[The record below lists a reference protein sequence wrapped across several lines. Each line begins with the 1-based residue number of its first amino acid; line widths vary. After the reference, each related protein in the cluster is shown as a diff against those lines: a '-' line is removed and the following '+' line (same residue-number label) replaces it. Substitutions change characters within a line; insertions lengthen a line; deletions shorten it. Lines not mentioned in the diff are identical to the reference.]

1 MQARVSAR
9 VHEKKEENR
18 KREAEMDIREGSS
31 DEEEEEEEED
41 GRNAGVNEA
50 AGFRAERDVQD
61 YRGLIKTCA
70 RGFGGRLRRGKVT
83 QGNTALVIGGKARA
97 RFVARRAGEE
107 KRVIEQY

>member
-9 VHEKKEENR
+9 VREEKEENR

-31 DEEEEEEEED
+31 DEEEEEED